1 MGYLSL
7 RRRHMIVWMSP
18 VFQQELRL
26 TTLSLYNLK
35 KKGGGSGTLE
45 DSLYIKLKKKA
56 GALGE
61 DSQHMWVKNFGHSCM
76 EQEEKYLNVV

>member
-1 MGYLSL
+1 
-7 RRRHMIVWMSP
+7 MSP

-35 KKGGGSGTLE
+35 KKGGGSGALE

-61 DSQHMWVKNFGHSCM
+61 DSQHM
-76 EQEEKYLNVV
+76 